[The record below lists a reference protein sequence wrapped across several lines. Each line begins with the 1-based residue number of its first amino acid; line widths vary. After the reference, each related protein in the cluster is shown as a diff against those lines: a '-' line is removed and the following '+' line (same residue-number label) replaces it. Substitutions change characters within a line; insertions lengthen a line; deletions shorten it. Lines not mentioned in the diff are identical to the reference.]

1 VSEGG
6 REGGREGGGG
16 GGGGGRGADTEL
28 KTKPH
33 TSMWGTRWVER
44 NSNVYIVT
52 RGYEQAKCGFHEPK
66 CGKTNM
72 LWVFMCV
79 WCFMSSN
86 MRFGSSPAPQGF
98 FIVGPSPIPKTTG

>member
-1 VSEGG
+1 MAGWEISEQ
-6 REGGREGGGG
+6 
-16 GGGGGRGADTEL
+16 ATEVYSWEN
-28 KTKPH
+28 H
-33 TSMWGTRWVER
+33 GTRWVER

-52 RGYEQAKCGFHEPK
+52 REYEQAKCGFHEPK

-86 MRFGSSPAPQGF
+86 MRFGPSPAPQGF
-98 FIVGPSPIPKTTG
+98 FIVGPSPIPKPLVEGKVRSKTYMVLA